1 LFVALVGWPALAD
14 HPGVPVVVHEDFED
28 GVADG
33 FFTGT
38 GGLFNPGAQLGT
50 IVDDG
55 IGNQVYELQ
64 EAESSQAFV
73 SPDVVADFDLKF
85 KATSLPGPFEP
96 DPAGRGMVGVLFRAD
111 PNGVDGY
118 FLDSQTLFVTS
129 DDGAGGIDFNE
140 LASFEGPGP
149 TPGDH
154 KMRVRV
160 VGDRIKVFRDGKLI
174 ISTTDS
180 TYSQGNVGLVEVNG
194 GTVHVDDIVLRRI
207 PRPS

>member
-1 LFVALVGWPALAD
+1 MRSAVRRFASVVVGSTLFVALVGWPALAD

-55 IGNQVYELQ
+55 IGNEVYELQ

-111 PNGVDGY
+111 PNGVGGY
-118 FLDSQTLFVTS
+118 RSFVE
-129 DDGAGGIDFNE
+129 N
-140 LASFEGPGP
+140 
-149 TPGDH
+149 
-154 KMRVRV
+154 R
-160 VGDRIKVFRDGKLI
+160 
-174 ISTTDS
+174 
-180 TYSQGNVGLVEVNG
+180 
-194 GTVHVDDIVLRRI
+194 
-207 PRPS
+207 